1 MDYFKGHNLTKQT
14 WTLYPYSQQQPNFL
28 WYLNG
33 NIYWF
38 PNCIIH
44 TGPMV
49 VRSWNIAEHVKIE
62 IWPKKIDLR
71 ENLRKYTILDS
82 GHAKN
87 STKEQLMDHFKG
99 SLWSPLCTFQTLSVV
114 CFIPYGMERH
124 TYRNHKLC
132 FSEHFFLPHPLFSS
146 LIKTKIQIKARLLL
160 TDN

>member
-1 MDYFKGHNLTKQT
+1 MRTYKKGNGWQGKGETFFSEDALPEHHPLSLQWKNFG
-14 WTLYPYSQQQPNFL
+14 QQPKKKMSCRKWNL
-28 WYLNG
+28 YLS
-33 NIYWF
+33 IL
-38 PNCIIH
+38 P
-44 TGPMV
+44 
-49 VRSWNIAEHVKIE
+49 SSL
-62 IWPKKIDLR
+62 DLSR
-71 ENLRKYTILDS
+71 LSPYTMRPS
-82 GHAKN
+82 Y
-87 STKEQLMDHFKG
+87 